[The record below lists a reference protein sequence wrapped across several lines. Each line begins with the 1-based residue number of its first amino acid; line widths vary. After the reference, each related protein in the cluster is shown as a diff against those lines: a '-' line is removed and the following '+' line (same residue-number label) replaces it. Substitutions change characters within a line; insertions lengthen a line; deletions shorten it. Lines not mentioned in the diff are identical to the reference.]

1 MAERFSHGAN
11 RNHVSAPCPRTA
23 SLPKP
28 CAAKPTPPSPSP
40 LLRRLQVLDFSM
52 ADTALYLDAYPHS
65 AEALAHYR
73 ALAAERAELLRRLA
87 EERRPVTVTEGASAD
102 AWHWIDSPW
111 PWDPDAN

>member
-1 MAERFSHGAN
+1 MADRFSRGVN
-11 RNHVSAPCPRTA
+11 RNHVSAPCPRGDLSPAPCA
-23 SLPKP
+23 SLP
-28 CAAKPTPPSPSP
+28 TSPSPS
-40 LLRRLQVLDFSM
+40 LLHRLQALDFSL

-87 EERRPVTVTEGASAD
+87 EERRPITPVEGASAD

-111 PWDPDAN
+111 PWEPNAN